1 MFSCTPDDAIAV
13 YLYASGSL
21 YFDRIPIIPG
31 SVLPNDIDVDFPGKS
46 CSAEQGFFAG
56 GRIHFP

>member
-1 MFSCTPDDAIAV
+1 MEKAAGGNAIDQD
-13 YLYASGSL
+13 
-21 YFDRIPIIPG
+21 DRIPIIPG
-31 SVLPNDIDVDFPGKS
+31 SGLPNDIDVDFPGKS

>member
-1 MFSCTPDDAIAV
+1 M

-31 SVLPNDIDVDFPGKS
+31 SGLPNDIDVDFPGKS